1 MRAGWLLLV
10 IAVAA
15 GALWWL
21 SRDLV
26 PPSSLKFA
34 SGGEGGGYHSIA
46 LKYREIL
53 ARDGIE
59 VEVLTT
65 AGSVENARLLAE
77 GVADVGL
84 LQGGV
89 SADPRLET
97 LGNLF
102 LEPFFV
108 FSRTDA
114 PVPANPADWRGLRLA
129 VGGEGSGTRAAYLS
143 LAEAAGI
150 APDANTL
157 LTQGGSAGAKALLAG
172 EADAALF
179 VAPLEAPYLL
189 PLFQSTQAELRS
201 IAYLPA
207 LTGRLA
213 QSDQI
218 VLPAGGISL
227 SPPVPAR
234 DVELIAMVAQL
245 ASRPDLHPAVADR
258 LVEAA
263 RELHS
268 GRTAIHAE
276 GRFPNTNRTSLRADA
291 YARDLIADGPSPLQ
305 EYLPYWVVAQIQR
318 FAILLLP
325 IIFLLLPLIR
335 VLPGLYAWRMRARV
349 YGYYQAVREIE
360 EQARECPPEELD
372 GLDRQLVG
380 IDQELAVL
388 RLPLPYRDYAYT
400 ARLHVDLL
408 RRKIADRR
416 QA

>member
-1 MRAGWLLLV
+1 MRAGWVMLV
-10 IAVAA
+10 VAVAA

-26 PPSSLKFA
+26 PPASLRFA
-34 SGGEGGGYHSIA
+34 SGGEGGGYHSIGLA
-46 LKYREIL
+46 YREIL
-53 ARDGIE
+53 ARDGID
-59 VEVLTT
+59 VEVITT
-65 AGSVENARLLAE
+65 AGSVENAELLAS
-77 GVADVGL
+77 GAVDVGL

-89 SADPRLET
+89 SADPSLET

-108 FSRTDA
+108 FTRSGAT
-114 PVPANPADWRGLRLA
+114 VPANPADWRGLRLA
-129 VGGEGSGTRAAYLS
+129 VGGEGSGTRAAYFA
-143 LAEAAGI
+143 LADAAGI
-150 APDANTL
+150 ARDANVL
-157 LTQGGSAGAKALLAG
+157 LTQGGSVGAEALLAG

-179 VAPLEAPYLL
+179 VAPLEAPYLA
-189 PLFQSTQAELRS
+189 PLFASTEAQLLS
-201 IAYLPA
+201 VAYLPA
-207 LTGRLA
+207 LTGRMA

-218 VLPAGGISL
+218 TLPAGGINL
-227 SPPVPAR
+227 SPPVPRA
-234 DVELIAMVAQL
+234 DVDLIAMVAQL
-245 ASRPDLHPAVADR
+245 ASRPDLHPALADR

-263 RELHS
+263 RELHA
-268 GRTAIHAE
+268 GRTAIREE
-276 GRFPNTNRTSLRADA
+276 GRFPNTNRASLKPDA

-349 YGYYQAVREIE
+349 YGYYQSVREIE
-360 EQARECPPEELD
+360 EKARQCLPEELD
-372 GLDRQLVG
+372 ALDNQLIN

-408 RRKIADRR
+408 RRKIQDRR